1 MNTRMLKNI
10 SMIKRSLKLLIS
22 CMLLAWC
29 VSATAQEQTVSFGD
43 WAKICEPRPNKSS
56 RCYLLQT
63 FQQNAKTIMVVV
75 IAHSAEGDR
84 FGAMIDAPLGL
95 DLPAGLKV
103 QATKKIKTISFEQC
117 LSSGCKAFIT
127 LTDDLLEMLKKGG
140 TFNVTGRIADGD
152 EIEIPISPNGFKKA
166 FEAL

>member
-1 MNTRMLKNI
+1 MLKNI

-63 FQQNAKTIMVVV
+63 VQQNAKTIMVVV

-84 FGAMIDAPLGL
+84 VGAMIDAPLGL

-103 QATKKIKTISFEQC
+103 QAAKTIKTISFEQC
-117 LSSGCKAFIT
+117 LSSGCRAFIT
-127 LTDDLLEMLKKGG
+127 LTDDLLEVLKKGD
-140 TFNVTGRIADGD
+140 TFTVTGRIADGD